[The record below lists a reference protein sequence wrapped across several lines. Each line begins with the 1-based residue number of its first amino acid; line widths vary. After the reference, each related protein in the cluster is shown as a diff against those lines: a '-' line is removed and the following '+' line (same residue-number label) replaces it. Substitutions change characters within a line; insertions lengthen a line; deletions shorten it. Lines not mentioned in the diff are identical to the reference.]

1 MRASERLRQRL
12 QARLIQHESAG
23 LRRQRLVREGPCEAS
38 QVFDGLPRLTFCS
51 NDYLGLA
58 SHPSLIDAFRQGA
71 QRYGVGSGASALVTG
86 HCRAHEALQEELAD
100 FVGRD
105 AALLFATGYMANL
118 GVINALTAPSAWLF
132 QDALN
137 HASLL
142 DGGWLSRGHS
152 VRFPHADVNALRDLL
167 AHQQREQQRHQARHQ
182 RRGQQQEAPLEG
194 MIITD
199 GVFSMDG
206 DLAPL
211 AELVRLADQAGL
223 ALMVDDAHGIGCLGT
238 QGRGSLEQVVND
250 QGRQGILTQDDV
262 PVLIG
267 TFGKAFGT
275 AGAFVAGDR
284 DLIAF
289 LEQFARTHMFS
300 TAMPPALAEATRASL
315 QLVRQEPW
323 RRARLAELIE
333 QFRHGAAQL
342 GLTLLPSATPVQALM
357 IGSVERAVKAS
368 QLLSERGIQVSAIR
382 PPTVPQGE
390 ARLRITLSA
399 AHSDEHLQ
407 RLMEGLADVAV
418 YLHQT
423 ARAG

>member
-12 QARLIQHESAG
+12 QSRLTQHENAG

-58 SHPSLIDAFRQGA
+58 NHPSLIDAFREGA
-71 QRYGVGSGASALVTG
+71 ERYGVGSGASALVTG

-105 AALLFATGYMANL
+105 SALLFATGYMANL
-118 GVINALTAPSAWLF
+118 GVINALTTPSGWLF

-152 VRFPHADVNALRDLL
+152 IRFPHADVDALRNLV
-167 AHQQREQQRHQARHQ
+167 AR
-182 RRGQQQEAPLEG
+182 QQQEKVAQEG

-211 AELVRLADQAGL
+211 PELVRLADQAGL

-238 QGRGSLEQVVND
+238 YGRGSLEQVVND
-250 QGRQGILTQDDV
+250 QGRQGMLTQDDV

-315 QLVRQEPW
+315 RLIRQEPW
-323 RRARLAELIE
+323 RRIRLAELIE
-333 QFRHGAAQL
+333 QFRHGATQL
-342 GLTLLPSATPVQALM
+342 GLSLLPSATPVQAVM
-357 IGSVERAVKAS
+357 IGSVERAVRAS

-399 AHSDEHLQ
+399 AHSDEHVQ
-407 RLMEGLADVAV
+407 RLLEGLADVAT
-418 YLHQT
+418 YLQS
-423 ARAG
+423 RSL

>member
-1 MRASERLRQRL
+1 MRASQRLRQRL
-12 QARLIQHESAG
+12 QARLTQHESAG

-38 QVFDGLPRLTFCS
+38 QVFDGQPRLTFCS

-58 SHPSLIDAFRQGA
+58 NHDALIEAFRRGVD
-71 QRYGVGSGASALVTG
+71 RYGVGSGASALVTG

-100 FVGRD
+100 FLGRD
-105 AALLFATGYMANL
+105 SALLFATGYMANI
-118 GVINALTAPSAWLF
+118 GVINALTPPSGLLF

-152 VRFPHADVNALRDLL
+152 VRFPHADVDALRELL
-167 AHQQREQQRHQARHQ
+167 AHH
-182 RRGQQQEAPLEG
+182 QQQQPGLPLDG

-211 AELVRLADQAGL
+211 TELVDLADQTGL
-223 ALMVDDAHGIGCLGT
+223 ALMVDDAHGIGCLGA
-238 QGRGSLEQVVND
+238 QGRGSLEQVINE
-250 QGRQGILTQDDV
+250 QGRQGVLSQADV

-315 QLVRQEPW
+315 QLIRHEPW
-323 RRARLAELIE
+323 RRTRLEQLINE
-333 QFRHGAAQL
+333 FRQGASQL
-342 GLTLLPSATPVQALM
+342 GLALLPSVTPVQAVM
-357 IGSVERAVKAS
+357 TGSVERTVKAS
-368 QLLSERGIQVSAIR
+368 QILRDRGLQVSAIR
-382 PPTVPQGE
+382 PPTVPEGE
-390 ARLRITLSA
+390 ARLRVTLSA
-399 AHSDEHLQ
+399 AHSSEHVA
-407 RLMEGLADVAV
+407 RLLDGLADVAA
-418 YLHQT
+418 YLHRQQS
-423 ARAG
+423 ANAD